1 MVGLVMDCPIDS
13 GALSDSESTDEEY
26 EILPIDINLSEI
38 ATQKLLELVDNETGD
53 MVLKIAVH
61 RGGCSGNLYDL
72 ELVDRPEGGGF
83 QFDEVNGIHIAVSD
97 YDSSLLSGIVIDF
110 QDSLMG
116 GGFKI
121 NNPNAQK
128 ECGCGKS
135 FA

>member
-1 MVGLVMDCPIDS
+1 S
-13 GALSDSESTDEEY
+13 RERGASYQSQRANRLYLWYNIIMENTEQ
-26 EILPIDINLSEI
+26 LIDI
-38 ATQKLLELVDNETGD
+38 VDNETGD